1 MSCYLTEVVEHQL
14 KNQLASENPVIWV
27 ALSGGLDSVVLLHLL
42 AHSRR
47 YLKHVKAIHVH
58 HGLSENA
65 DSWQLF
71 CQDLCSQLNI
81 PLTLKR
87 VAVVASGEGLEQA
100 ARKARYNAF
109 AEELMP
115 GEYLLTAHH
124 ADDQIETFFQRLMR
138 GAGIQGLGSMPV
150 VRREQHYF
158 LLRPLLSC
166 QRTQLADYAQ
176 AKHLSWVEDESNQDQ
191 RFDRNWWR
199 QNLLPTLWT
208 RYPGRQSSVLRS
220 IEQLQRDNEVLQELL
235 QPRLESC
242 LAESPWPGTAS
253 HKLLLNE
260 LTRNSQAIQ
269 ACILRAWFRLN
280 GINSPS
286 AIQLQCVF
294 SEIIAA
300 QADKQPEL
308 VLGAWVL
315 RRFDNA
321 LFLCG
326 AESGAEGGVYSRVT
340 TAEQP
345 LKLSQLCAGNETSSA
360 AIRWHAGTIQIAAG
374 TQEGDRVGLLPG
386 DYTLMT
392 AAALPVGLIRPHG
405 RPAKKLKHIWQEHK
419 IPPWLRPQWPCM
431 VADNGDLV
439 SVINL
444 VVDSRYIA
452 EDGFTLSW
460 SRQEKN
466 NEE

>member
-1 MSCYLTEVVEHQL
+1 MSCYLTEVIERQL
-14 KNQLASENPVIWV
+14 KDQLASENPVIWV
-27 ALSGGLDSVVLLHLL
+27 ALSGGLDSVVLLHLS
-42 AHSRR
+42 ANSRR
-47 YLKHVKAIHVH
+47 YLKRVQAIHVH

-65 DSWQLF
+65 DSWQQF
-71 CQDLCSQLNI
+71 CQDFCSQLNI
-81 PLTLKR
+81 PLTVKR
-87 VAVVASGEGLEQA
+87 VAVVTSGDGLEQA

-109 AEELMP
+109 AEELNP

-150 VRREQHYF
+150 VRREQHYVLF
-158 LLRPLLSC
+158 RPLLSC

-176 AKHLSWVEDESNQDQ
+176 AKQLSWVEDESNQDQ

-199 QNLLPTLWT
+199 QNLLPTMWA
-208 RYPGRQSSVLRS
+208 RYPGRQTSVLRS

-235 QPRLESC
+235 QPKLEAC

-253 HKLLLNE
+253 HKLLLNQ
-260 LTRNSQAIQ
+260 LTKNSQAIQ
-269 ACILRAWFRLN
+269 ACILRLWFRLN
-280 GINSPS
+280 GVNSPS

-308 VLGAWVL
+308 VLGHCVL

-321 LFLCG
+321 LFLC
-326 AESGAEGGVYSRVT
+326 YSNGT
-340 TAEQP
+340 NLPEQP
-345 LKLSQLCAGNETSSA
+345 RQLSQLLAGNETLSA
-360 AIRWHAGTIQIAAG
+360 AIFWQAGKILVEAG
-374 TQEGDRVGLLPG
+374 VQEDGVMPLLPG
-386 DYTLMT
+386 RYTLM
-392 AAALPVGLIRPHG
+392 AAGAIPTGLIRPHG
-405 RPAKKLKHIWQEHK
+405 RPAKKLKHIWQEYK
-419 IPPWLRPQWPCM
+419 IPPWLRSEWPCL

-444 VVDSRYIA
+444 VVDFRYIA
-452 EDGFTLSW
+452 EKGYKLFW
-460 SRQEKN
+460 CRQEKSY
-466 NEE
+466 EE